1 MNTNQ
6 TETFE
11 YSYSAKQAETA
22 KAIREK
28 YLPKEQDAIEQ
39 LQKLD
44 KSVTKKGMIVS
55 LVVGIISALVLGT
68 GMSMIMEWSLFVPG
82 IIIGLIGIIGC
93 GIAYPLYLK
102 VTAKE
107 KAKITPEIMRLSEEI
122 INGK

>member
-82 IIIGLIGIIGC
+82 IIVGLIGIIGC

>member
-11 YSYSAKQAETA
+11 YSYSAKQAEVA

-28 YLPKEQDAIEQ
+28 YLPKEQDATEQ

-68 GMSMIMEWSLFVPG
+68 GMSMIMEWSRFVPG
-82 IIIGLIGIIGC
+82 IIVGLFGIIGC

-102 VTAKE
+102 VTEKE
-107 KAKITPEIMRLSEEI
+107 KAKIAPEIMRLSEEI